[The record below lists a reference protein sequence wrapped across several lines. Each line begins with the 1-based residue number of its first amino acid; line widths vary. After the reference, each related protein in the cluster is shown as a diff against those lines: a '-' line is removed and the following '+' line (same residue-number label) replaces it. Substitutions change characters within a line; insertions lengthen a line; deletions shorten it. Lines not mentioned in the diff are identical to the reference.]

1 MTAYVYDSN
10 NILVEPMKSR
20 TGFAINN
27 YYQEIRQLL
36 SKQGL
41 QPKLHILDNECSQ
54 VLRDYMDDEQE
65 PLDAKSHA
73 V

>member
-1 MTAYVYDSN
+1 MTTYVYDSN

-20 TGFAINN
+20 TGFAIKTA
-27 YYQEIRQLL
+27 YQKIRQLL
-36 SKQGL
+36 SKRGL
-41 QPKLHILDNECSQ
+41 QPKLHILDNECLQ